1 MNKIQKAR
9 IKKGWTQE
17 ELAKKLGVT
26 DGAVSQWELGNFKPR
41 KETRVLMKQVLFDE
55 AKVSGKVTFKGDKQ
69 FTVKDHPD
77 WIALHSKKAQIFLG
91 WDQEGN
97 ERYSWTTR
105 QAGEAML
112 KTMKKYKCYP
122 KDQLGLFATMCGG
135 KVEPHLLQEWCDFI
149 KKIRSK

>member
-1 MNKIQKAR
+1 MNKYRKAR
-9 IKKGWTQE
+9 LEKGMTQKEVSDAAGVSLNTIVRIESGQNIPRFRTQLGLNSALDIGKKH
-17 ELAKKLGVT
+17 V
-26 DGAVSQWELGNFKPR
+26 
-41 KETRVLMKQVLFDE
+41 
-55 AKVSGKVTFKGDKQ
+55 GKVPHVGKKQ
-69 FTVKDHPD
+69 FSIGEHPD
-77 WIALHSKKAQIFLG
+77 WIALHSKKAQLFLG